1 MTELLKF
8 KRSTRRRVAALLSSL
23 SLSTTLAV
31 SSYAQPPGQD
41 KNGTSLLAQSSDE
54 SPQLRG
60 LPDTAAPDTA
70 PSPLQRGTQSIGSS
84 SKFPSPP
91 SSKQTANPLSNH
103 AANSTG
109 KNNGSRNQ
117 APSESASA
125 NNSSSPN
132 LKDALKAD
140 FAQHIQSLANMKKA
154 PPDAAAT
161 GAASPHTI
169 PILLK
174 DSAANTGPSKPSNV
188 ENEED
193 VIIARPVLSSLIS
206 VNEYLDPFLLDAAN
220 SQSITL
226 KDSLHFGINHN
237 LDLGISHTQTK
248 QQQYGYYSSLG
259 NFLPDPTLG
268 YSEYFAKGKIGLPT
282 SFSNS
287 FAGAAGASSGSGSL
301 VGAAAQYRNNK
312 QTINVNKPF
321 IVMHAGAEYHLYR
334 GGSVVFGALKARNE
348 LRASRYR
355 EHANL
360 SDTLLGITQNYYNLV
375 LAECL
380 LQIRVD
386 AVRTSEEELRKNSD
400 RFHSG
405 LATNLDVL
413 QSKTQ
418 LSRDRQALLDQQA
431 NRRSASIKL
440 LQSMNA
446 SLGSDVFPTDLEVHK
461 IRLIDPKLN
470 IAQLLS
476 LAIDLRPELK
486 QYEQLRLAAKKQIAV
501 AAANLQPSVSIT
513 GNAYGIGPPNNNR
526 ALGVVALNAN
536 WRLRGFGVVDSMQV
550 QQAKWKAREAA
561 IESQKELQDICAQVR
576 NSYVQILVKESK
588 IEEAKSEVRSSLEE
602 LRLAELRKSSG
613 LGLNLDIITAQRDY
627 TQARVA
633 KAQAIVDYNLAQ
645 AQLLHDIGA
654 ISVDSLTSGLKLSAS
669 K

>member
-1 MTELLKF
+1 M
-8 KRSTRRRVAALLSSL
+8 APALGAETIGGL
-23 SLSTTLAV
+23 TG
-31 SSYAQPPGQD
+31 QPI
-41 KNGTSLLAQSSDE
+41 LLAQVSD
-54 SPQLRG
+54 PQPELRG
-60 LPDTAAPDTA
+60 LPP
-70 PSPLQRGTQSIGSS
+70 GTQPG
-84 SKFPSPP
+84 PSGTITEPLAGTKTDPEFGTKATPATGTKVGPAFGTIANPAARKKMNPP
-91 SSKQTANPLSNH
+91 SGTKPAP
-103 AANSTG
+103 AAG
-109 KNNGSRNQ
+109 KNVYP
-117 APSESASA
+117 APGRKATSAVGTRAGNEIDS
-125 NNSSSPN
+125 N
-132 LKDALKAD
+132 LKDALRAD
-140 FAQHIQSLANMKKA
+140 FKQHIQSLSNMKKA

-161 GAASPHTI
+161 GASSPATV
-169 PILLK
+169 PILLN
-174 DSAANTGPSKPSNV
+174 DAVAVSGPSKPDNV
-188 ENEED
+188 QNEED
-193 VIIARPVLSSLIS
+193 IVIARPLLSSLIS
-206 VNEYLDPFLLDAAN
+206 VNEYLDPFLLDATN

-226 KDSLHFGINHN
+226 KNSLLFGIDHN

-268 YSEYFAKGKIGLPT
+268 YSEYFAKGKVGLPT
-282 SFSNS
+282 SFSSS
-287 FAGAAGASSGSGSL
+287 FAGAAGSSGL
-301 VGAAAQYRNNK
+301 LAGAAAQARNNK

-334 GGSVVFGALKARNE
+334 GGSVIFGALKARNE
-348 LRASRYR
+348 LRASRFR

-360 SDTLLGITQNYYNLV
+360 SDTLLAITQNYYNLV

-380 LQIRVD
+380 LQIRID

-440 LQSMNA
+440 LESMNA
-446 SLGSDVFPTDLEVHK
+446 SLGTDLFPTDLEVHK
-461 IRLIDPKLN
+461 IRLIDTKLN

-476 LAIDLRPELK
+476 MAIDLRPELK
-486 QYEQLRLAAKKQIAV
+486 QYEQLRLAAKKQIAIS
-501 AAANLQPSVSIT
+501 AANLQPTVSIT
-513 GNAYGIGPPNNNR
+513 GSAYGIGPPNNNR

-536 WRLRGFGVVDSMQV
+536 WRLRGLGVVDSMQV
-550 QQAKWKAREAA
+550 QQAKWNARQAA

-613 LGLNLDIITAQRDY
+613 LGLNLDIITAQRDH

-654 ISVDSLTSGLKLSAS
+654 ISVESLTSGLKVSAA